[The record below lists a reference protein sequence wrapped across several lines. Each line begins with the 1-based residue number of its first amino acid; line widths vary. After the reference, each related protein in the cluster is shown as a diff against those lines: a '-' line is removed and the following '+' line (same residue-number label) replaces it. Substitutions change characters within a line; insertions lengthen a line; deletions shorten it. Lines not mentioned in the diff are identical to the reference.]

1 MRLVLSCESTH
12 AKNWGS
18 RSSNPEGYG
27 HHLSQNASSLK
38 EARLIRDLRRSLEAD
53 NKESDATNLRVRSIF
68 ISMIGAAP
76 VITELGRF
84 LYPHLLD
91 GSFDTGFVRVLRW
104 RECGRNDRQR
114 SFMMFFLNA
123 QGEDKR
129 NAVVVFGT
137 RNQNR

>member
-1 MRLVLSCESTH
+1 
-12 AKNWGS
+12 
-18 RSSNPEGYG
+18 
-27 HHLSQNASSLK
+27 
-38 EARLIRDLRRSLEAD
+38 
-53 NKESDATNLRVRSIF
+53 
-68 ISMIGAAP
+68 MIGAAP